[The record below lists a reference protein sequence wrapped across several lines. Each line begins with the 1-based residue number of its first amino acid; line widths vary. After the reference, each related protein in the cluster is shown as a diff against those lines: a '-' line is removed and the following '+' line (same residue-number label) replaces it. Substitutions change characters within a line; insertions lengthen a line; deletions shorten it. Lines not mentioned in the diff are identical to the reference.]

1 MQSYED
7 VFKRFFQ
14 NNDMP
19 NPFDGNKFREFIQNQ
34 IQSAIPDL
42 EEYTDMA
49 NSDSANQ
56 GSQNSHYDVNYRQ
69 REESSSENGNM
80 HAHYP
85 AQRPHRKGTT
95 SGMSRPSPSHNH
107 VLNYNAFETHDN
119 VIIRIAVPQNITE
132 QPSKIL
138 LNSHRLFVKSEES
151 AQPLLQLHMPKLIN
165 PEQTRIDLRNNVL
178 EIVLPKKE
186 QEPLSE
192 IRLAQLFEENDGG
205 TNQQ

>member
-1 MQSYED
+1 LQSYED

-14 NNDMP
+14 NNEMP

-49 NSDSANQ
+49 NSEQTNSD
-56 GSQNSHYDVNYRQ
+56 GQNSHYDINYKQ
-69 REESSSENGNM
+69 SGSSSEKGNTYS
-80 HAHYP
+80 HYP

-95 SGMSRPSPSHNH
+95 SGMARPSASHNH

-192 IRLAQLFEENDGG
+192 IRLAQLFEESDGE
-205 TNQQ
+205 TEKQ